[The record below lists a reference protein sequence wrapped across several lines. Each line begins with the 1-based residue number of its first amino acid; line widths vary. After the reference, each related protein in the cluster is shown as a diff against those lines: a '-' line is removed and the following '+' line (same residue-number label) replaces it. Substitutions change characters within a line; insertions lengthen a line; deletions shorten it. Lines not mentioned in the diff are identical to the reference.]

1 MTAARTTPSWTS
13 YRRYRG
19 RHGSRQTG
27 IVDTTPGLNELP
39 DYLELEPLK
48 LKAEHF
54 PLPRSLQKRILERFA
69 DPNMSGTAELAM
81 DQSELLGY
89 LRNMDYDEFT
99 PLQGILAQAEAI
111 GDPALPNYEQT
122 ATLNWLGAALQEWE
136 RDFSLEEPLAG
147 ELRRLKPLLA
157 ALAVTDES
165 FLTPGAHPMHQLL
178 DTLQLHAIGWQPRL
192 GRLGEALEQEVIKVV
207 AAALAWLT
215 SPATDLAAINAD
227 LTASATRA
235 QLRASKMAQ
244 RLIDAEQGRI
254 RVAESKREAAVMINA
269 ALGVY
274 PAPADVGEFI
284 KGPWYESAQLALLKF
299 GQDSAE
305 WEYMSR
311 ATTNLLDSLQPP
323 PSGPEHEA
331 ARRQQ
336 VFELIAQLE
345 TDLRRWLLSL
355 QHDGEAVDETLE
367 LIESYHSKVL
377 RKQALELKKISPIP
391 LSADVRKQQFKDKN
405 VSGLE
410 EGQWFLLDTDKSL
423 SLRAKLV
430 MRMDDE
436 QQLLFTNQA
445 GLKVLQKSFAEFA
458 QLVSMGKVTPL
469 DSGAGFSRCLAR
481 CAGLETEDEL
491 DEYTGVAAEKAR
503 IREQE
508 KQKAALEQARLERER
523 AELER
528 VELERQRREQE
539 RLEQLR
545 LEQEK
550 AEQLRREYE
559 EAVRLRREKEEQE
572 RLQLEREQEEARQL
586 QHKWEEASR
595 QHSERRQADKPGTH
609 AGQTRDKGDA
619 AAAADLNLP
628 AGTWLGFRDGDVTS
642 LARLAVYDRTQNHYI
657 FVDRHGIKVRQLRG
671 QQLLLLVSRGL
682 ADILET
688 RSRFREQVT
697 LAQGQSKH

>member
-1 MTAARTTPSWTS
+1 
-13 YRRYRG
+13 
-19 RHGSRQTG
+19 
-27 IVDTTPGLNELP
+27 
-39 DYLELEPLK
+39 
-48 LKAEHF
+48 
-54 PLPRSLQKRILERFA
+54 
-69 DPNMSGTAELAM
+69 M
-81 DQSELLGY
+81 DRNELLGY

-136 RDFSLEEPLAG
+136 RDFSLEEPLAA
-147 ELRRLKPLLA
+147 ELRRLKPVLA

-192 GRLGEALEQEVIKVV
+192 GRLGEALEQEVSKVV
-207 AAALAWLT
+207 AAALAWLS

-235 QLRASKMAQ
+235 RLRASKMAQ

-274 PAPADVGEFI
+274 PAPFDVGEFI

-305 WEYMSR
+305 WEDMSR

-323 PSGPEHEA
+323 PAEPEHEA

-336 VFELIAQLE
+336 VFELIVQLE

-355 QHDGEAVDETLE
+355 QHDGEAVDETVE
-367 LIESYHSKVL
+367 LIESYHSKIL
-377 RKQALELKKISPIP
+377 RKQPLELKKISPIP
-391 LSADVRKQQFKDKN
+391 LPADVRKQQFKDKT

-430 MRMDDE
+430 MRMDDG

-458 QLVSMGKVTPL
+458 QLISMGKVTPL

-503 IREQE
+503 IRELE
-508 KQKAALEQARLERER
+508 RQKAALEQARLERER

-539 RLEQLR
+539 RLEQIR

-559 EAVRLRREKEEQE
+559 EAARLRREKEDRE

-586 QHKWEEASR
+586 QHRWEEASR
-595 QHSERRQADKPGTH
+595 QHSERGQ
-609 AGQTRDKGDA
+609 AGQTKDKGDVP
-619 AAAADLNLP
+619 AAADLNLP

-697 LAQGQSKH
+697 LAQGPSKH